1 MVDSPGFI
9 KTLTT
14 GISDTTELIDG
25 TDKLHSGILDAL
37 FAISSGCF
45 ITSEHGGF
53 TEDTTGANTSYTLAG
68 EIQYVINGQPAI
80 QTADQ
85 TVTMPASFATY
96 NRYVLI
102 YLDSSGV
109 IQTASPASES
119 AQPKVSKLP
128 ANSAPIALVEITP
141 GNDGVAHNVQMY
153 LSLEEYKDS
162 SLIRVKND
170 SGSDIAKGKA
180 LYISGTH
187 NGNLPEVGLADA
199 SSAST
204 MPCIGV
210 SFAAITNGEEGFA
223 VVLGRATGI
232 AANFTAGDTLY
243 VSTTAGALTDTK
255 PTGATDLIQN
265 VGILMAPDASNAK
278 VFVTGIG
285 RSNDVPNLAF
295 VTADS
300 SGLANGRQLN
310 GGTGITVTDN
320 GAGSTIDIINSAP
333 DQTVS
338 LTGAGITV
346 VTGSYPNFTITST
359 EADTLDSVTGR
370 GNQTLNN
377 ISVGD
382 FTGGGTMVNSSL
394 EANITNFGV
403 GFTLGHRYYYAN
415 EPTGGLL
422 LVAGSDGQII
432 TIKNMNTAPLILTG
446 NPSPAV
452 LIEGGVPV
460 SADPRYTGPS
470 QITLPQYE
478 SITLHYVLDTGGISP
493 GWYIHNSD
501 LRGSGGL
508 ADVVDDTTPQLGG
521 DLDTNSNNITGD
533 FALTGAVQMKKSVV
547 ATGNVSPAASA
558 ADSGKYF
565 YRASGETANFTLPAD
580 TYIGEQY
587 VLMNNS
593 GSAITIAST
602 GGDTIVGS
610 TSVPHE
616 SAVTIIAVAAN
627 TWFVVG

>member
-1 MVDSPGFI
+1 MVNSPGFI
-9 KTLTT
+9 KSLTT

-80 QTADQ
+80 QTTDQ

-109 IQTASPASES
+109 IQTASPASQS

-153 LSLEEYKDS
+153 LSLEEYKDA

-187 NGNLPEVGLADA
+187 NANLPEVGLADA

-210 SFAAITNGEEGFA
+210 SFAAITNGDEGFA

-243 VSTTAGALTDTK
+243 VSTTAGALTNTK

-265 VGILMAPDASNAK
+265 VGILMAADASNAK

-310 GGTGITVTDN
+310 AGTGITVTDN

-338 LTGAGITV
+338 LTGGGITAI
-346 VTGSYPNFTITST
+346 TGSYPNFTITST
-359 EADTLDSVTGR
+359 EADTLDSVTNR
-370 GNQTLNN
+370 GNGTSNS
-377 ISVGD
+377 ISVGN

-394 EANITNFGV
+394 EANTTNFGI

-415 EPTGGLL
+415 EASGILIL
-422 LVAGSDGQII
+422 DAGADGQVI
-432 TIKNMNTAPLILTG
+432 TIKNIHANTLTLQG
-446 NPSPAV
+446 NLPAV
-452 LIEGGVPV
+452 EIEGNVV
-460 SADPRYTGPS
+460 SSADQRYTGPS
-470 QITLPQYE
+470 IITLPQYE
-478 SITLHYVLDTGGISP
+478 SITLQYVLDTGGISP

-501 LRGSGGL
+501 LSGSGGI
-508 ADVVDDTTPQLGG
+508 ANVVDDTTPQLGG
-521 DLDTNSNNITGD
+521 DLDTNGNNLTGN
-533 FALTGAVQMKKSVV
+533 FSATGETRLWKASVVTTNNPTYAPHAGSYILVTGAV
-547 ATGNVSPAASA
+547 
-558 ADSGKYF
+558 
-565 YRASGETANFTLPAD
+565 TLPTITAV
-580 TYIGEQY
+580 GEQY
-587 VLMNNS
+587 VLINNS
-593 GSAITIAST
+593 GSSQTITSAST
-602 GGDTIVGS
+602 LIPASPSIADKA
-610 TSVPHE
+610 
-616 SAVTIIAVAAN
+616 AVTVVAIDATN
-627 TWFVVG
+627 WFVIG